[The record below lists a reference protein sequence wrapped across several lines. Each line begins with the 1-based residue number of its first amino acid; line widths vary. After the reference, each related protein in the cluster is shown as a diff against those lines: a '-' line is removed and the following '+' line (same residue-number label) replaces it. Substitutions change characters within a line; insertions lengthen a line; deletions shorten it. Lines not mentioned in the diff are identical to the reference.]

1 MANPHASQTT
11 TAGSSVRGVLH
22 LLFGRGRVGKST
34 QARWMAGRAAEQGRN
49 LTVIDADRNNASLA
63 SFLPHAL
70 RPEQADDTT
79 MIAFLEEQTERLTE
93 TGGTMLI
100 DLGGGDRIF
109 ATLAEKQGLF
119 HVLPSL
125 GIEIVAYHFS
135 AAGRDDLETA
145 FMMEQIGLCAPK
157 TIIILNEGLAPTL
170 PNGADPFAEC
180 VSSTSVQN
188 IRNRGGRVVKMPAVP
203 LATMTL
209 ADGLFISLSA
219 AADGGVPRGDD
230 GNPHPGA
237 RPLGLWRRMELRRWL
252 ETMERRHVEAGVAEW
267 LP

>member
-1 MANPHASQTT
+1 
-11 TAGSSVRGVLH
+11 
-22 LLFGRGRVGKST
+22 
-34 QARWMAGRAAEQGRN
+34 MAGRAAEQGRN
-49 LTVIDADRNNASLA
+49 LTIIDADRNNASLA

-70 RPEQADDTT
+70 RPKQADDTT
-79 MIAFLEEQTERLTE
+79 MIGFLEDQTEQLTE
-93 TGGTMLI
+93 TGGMMLI
-100 DLGGGDRIF
+100 DMGGGDRIF
-109 ATLAEKQGLF
+109 ASLAEKQGLF
-119 HVLPSL
+119 DVLPSL

-180 VSSTSVQN
+180 LGSTSVRN
-188 IRNRGGRVVKMPAVP
+188 IRNRGGRIVRMPAVP

-209 ADGLFISLSA
+209 ADSLYISLTA
-219 AADGGVPRGDD
+219 AADGGVPKDDD

-237 RPLGLWRRMELRRWL
+237 RPLGLWRRIELRRWL
-252 ETMERRHVEAGVAEW
+252 DTMEHRHVESGVAGW